1 MKDPENLLANFFES
15 NHCLFTLGTDNDS
28 CFKGLIKNLI
38 ISETGLSMEEL
49 RIINESFLERFK
61 DNYIPLEY
69 DHVSYP
75 LLSLY

>member
-1 MKDPENLLANFFES
+1 MKDPENLLENLFAS
-15 NHCLFTLGTDNDS
+15 NRCLFTLGTDNNS

-49 RIINESFLERFK
+49 RVINESFLRRVK